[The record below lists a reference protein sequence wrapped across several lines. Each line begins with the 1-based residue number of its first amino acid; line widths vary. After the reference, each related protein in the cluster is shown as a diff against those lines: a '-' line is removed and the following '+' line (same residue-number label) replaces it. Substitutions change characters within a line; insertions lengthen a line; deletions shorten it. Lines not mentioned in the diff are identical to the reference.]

1 MINEKVVSHPL
12 HPYAHLT
19 KHKEMTMFE
28 NIKMYQRQRTP
39 QVNNEESIVGE
50 YPLGQHPGPYPHPCP
65 ISREN
70 CEDFLEDFEK
80 VFGKVDLT
88 KLQNGE
94 YLGRLDASMNEF
106 LQGRLSCGDVYRLIG
121 DARYIY
127 YKVGMLSMILGRPYF

>member
-1 MINEKVVSHPL
+1 MCIRDS
-12 HPYAHLT
+12 
-19 KHKEMTMFE
+19 
-28 NIKMYQRQRTP
+28 
-39 QVNNEESIVGE
+39 
-50 YPLGQHPGPYPHPCP
+50 
-65 ISREN
+65 
-70 CEDFLEDFEK
+70 
-80 VFGKVDLT
+80 GKVDLT